1 MHDEELAS
9 GGVGRHG
16 ARHGEHAAV
25 MLEVIL
31 EAVAGELTLD
41 AVAGAADAGALGVA
55 PLNHEAGYDAVE
67 YDAVIKALA
76 DKRDEIIDR
85 VGRDFGVKLRLH
97 HVAVF
102 HFDGYDRIAHW

>member
-16 ARHGEHAAV
+16 ARHGKHAAV
-25 MLEVIL
+25 MLEVVL

-55 PLNHEAGYDAVE
+55 PWIMKPDMTRWNMMPS
-67 YDAVIKALA
+67 
-76 DKRDEIIDR
+76 
-85 VGRDFGVKLRLH
+85 
-97 HVAVF
+97 
-102 HFDGYDRIAHW
+102 